1 MKREVR
7 NLYKALLRD
16 RHMLA
21 HIDDFVDAYD
31 EYNAY
36 KDSVASSVV
45 KRRVIKVYLPA
56 IKKPQ
61 YIEWAEKYRI
71 KM

>member
-1 MKREVR
+1 MRREVR
-7 NLYKALLRD
+7 NLYKALLKEKYVT
-16 RHMLA
+16 A
-21 HIDDFVDAYD
+21 VIEEFVYAFE

-36 KDSVASSVV
+36 RESVASSAI

-61 YIEWAEKYRI
+61 YIEWAEKYRTI
-71 KM
+71 K